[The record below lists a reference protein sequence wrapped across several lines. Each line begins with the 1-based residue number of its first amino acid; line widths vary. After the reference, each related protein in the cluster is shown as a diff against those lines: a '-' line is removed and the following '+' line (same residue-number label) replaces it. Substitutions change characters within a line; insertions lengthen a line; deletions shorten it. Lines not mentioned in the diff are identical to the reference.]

1 MTIRQPTFRSTII
14 IGTDTMDLKQKT
26 ALKSINYIKHSLYG
40 VPCIIGLIISQQSW
54 SKSDDKTII
63 IYADKAMQNISTTA
77 KTYTVIDTN
86 QPKYQYAT
94 DALDLLKKTPGI
106 SLSGIGS
113 TNGQTLNM
121 RGYERAGVLITIDGI
136 RQDIDAGTIT
146 GTFLDPMLVKKI
158 ITIHGSNSLQHGS
171 GALGGTIALKTV
183 NAQDL
188 LAPEQSHGAI
198 LTLSRSHNDQGYQ
211 YGSLLFGKTHQVD
224 ELIAFSRRAKGSFHL
239 SDGSVP
245 YNKEDIYSLL
255 GKANWMIT
263 PSYTISAQL
272 RYYKNDGIQLKN
284 PEIVEPSKYKNSHYD
299 RNTSQHDIQLTQKI
313 YPLQAENWLIDWD
326 LYYSKVIIEQKP
338 ISECDEEKRS
348 LISKG
353 SKITN
358 YFIWDHDQ
366 LAAHHFNIGSEF
378 NQQQQEANE
387 HAKFFPPATLRNIAV
402 WLEDEIRLNTLPITF
417 SIGTRYSNYR
427 NDSDK
432 YGSNQ
437 NSQWTSRGAVSF
449 TPTNWLELFSSYA
462 EGYRT
467 PSLNEIYNDSKH
479 FARDYFKPNPNLQP
493 ERNQTNE
500 YGISLQFDNK
510 LLTNDRLQW
519 RTALF
524 DTKATNYIKTE
535 VYGPIPPLGKT
546 ISINTPSVVI
556 HGIDSSLNY
565 TTPWFNAV
573 LAYNHTHAKDTITG
587 MSISSIRPESL
598 TASLD
603 VPLANSGFF
612 LGWVGQFAAK
622 TNRSGDRKTGKDK
635 YSQPIMQQAGYGV
648 NDFYIRYQGDGKL
661 SGIDTTLSLT
671 NAFNKSYSSSLGVPQ
686 ESRNIHFKINYRW

>member
-1 MTIRQPTFRSTII
+1 
-14 IGTDTMDLKQKT
+14 MDLKQKT
-26 ALKSINYIKHSLYG
+26 ALKSNNYLKNSLYS
-40 VPCIIGLIISQQSW
+40 VSCIIGLIISPQSW
-54 SKSDDKTII
+54 SKSDEKAII
-63 IYADKAMQNISTTA
+63 VYADEAMPNISTTA
-77 KTYTVIDTN
+77 KTYTVINTS
-86 QPKYQYAT
+86 QPKYQYAS
-94 DALDLLKKTPGI
+94 DALGLLKKTPGL

-121 RGYERAGVLITIDGI
+121 RGYEKSGVLITIDGI
-136 RQDIDAGTIT
+136 RQDINAGTIT
-146 GTFLDPMLVKKI
+146 GTFLDPMYIKKI
-158 ITIHGSNSLQHGS
+158 IAIQGSNSLQHGS

-183 NAQDL
+183 TARDL

-198 LTLSRSHNDQGYQ
+198 LTLSHSRNDQGYQ
-211 YGSLLFGKTHQVD
+211 YGSLLFGKTHHVD
-224 ELIAFSRRAKGSFHL
+224 GLMALSRRTKGSSRL
-239 SDGSVP
+239 SNGSIP
-245 YNKEDIYSLL
+245 YNKEDIHNLL
-255 GKANWMIT
+255 AKGNWMMT
-263 PSYTISAQL
+263 PSYIISAQL
-272 RYYKNDGIQLKN
+272 RYYQNEGIQLKN
-284 PEIVEPSKYKNSHYD
+284 PEVVEPSKYKNSRYD
-299 RNTSQHDIQLTQKI
+299 RNTSQYDIQLTQKI

-338 ISECDEEKRS
+338 IEQVKHSLFSINKHGEEKRS

-353 SKITN
+353 SKITH

-366 LAAHHFNIGSEF
+366 FAAHHFNIGSEF

-387 HAKFFPPATLRNIAV
+387 QADFFPPATLRNIAV

-427 NDSDK
+427 NNSDK
-432 YGSNQ
+432 YSSNQ
-437 NSQWTSRGAVSF
+437 DSQWTSRGAVSF

-479 FARDYFKPNPNLQP
+479 FAQNYFKPNPNLQP
-493 ERNQTNE
+493 ERNQTIE
-500 YGISLQFDNK
+500 YGINLQFNNK

-519 RTALF
+519 RTAVF
-524 DTKATNYIKTE
+524 NTKATNYITT
-535 VYGPIPPLGKT
+535 VIHGFPPIGNTL
-546 ISINTPSVVI
+546 SINTPSVVI

-565 TTPWFNAV
+565 ITPWFNAA
-573 LAYNHTHAKDTITG
+573 LAYNRTHAKDTITG

-603 VPLANSGFF
+603 LPLANSGFS

-622 TNRSGDRKTGKDK
+622 TNLSGDRKTGRDK
-635 YSQPIMQQAGYGV
+635 YRQPIMQQAGYGV
-648 NDFYIRYQGDGKL
+648 NDFYIHYQGDGQL
-661 SGIDTTLSLT
+661 SGINTTLSLT

-686 ESRNIHFKINYRW
+686 EGRNIHFKINYRW

>member
-1 MTIRQPTFRSTII
+1 
-14 IGTDTMDLKQKT
+14 MDLKHKT
-26 ALKSINYIKHSLYG
+26 ALKSIHYIKHSLYS
-40 VPCIIGLIISQQSW
+40 VPCIIGLMISQQSW
-54 SKSDDKTII
+54 SKSDDKTITV
-63 IYADKAMQNISTTA
+63 YADEAMPNMSTTA

-86 QPKYQYAT
+86 QPKYQYASN
-94 DALDLLKKTPGI
+94 ALDLLKKTPGL

-121 RGYERAGVLITIDGI
+121 RGYERTGVLITIDDI

-146 GTFLDPMLVKKI
+146 GTFIDPMFIKKI

-188 LAPEQSHGAI
+188 LAPDQSLGAI
-198 LTLSRSHNDQGYQ
+198 LTLSRSYNDQGYQ
-211 YGSLLFGKTHQVD
+211 YGSLLFGKTHHVD
-224 ELIAFSRRAKGSFHL
+224 GLIALSRRAKGSFHL

-245 YNKEDIYSLL
+245 YNEEDIYSLFTK
-255 GKANWMIT
+255 GNWMIA
-263 PSYTISAQL
+263 PSYSISAQL
-272 RYYKNDGIQLKN
+272 RYYQNDGIQLKN
-284 PEIVEPSKYKNSHYD
+284 PEVVEPGKYTNSRYD
-299 RNTSQHDIQLTQKI
+299 RKTSQYDIQLTQKI

-326 LYYSKVIIEQKP
+326 LYYSKVIIEQKSIDEQKRSLFNVFS
-338 ISECDEEKRS
+338 ISKSDEEKRS

-366 LAAHHFNIGSEF
+366 FAAHHFNIGSEF

-427 NDSDK
+427 NDSDR
-432 YGSNQ
+432 YDSNQ
-437 NSQWTSRGAVSF
+437 DSQWTSRGAVNF
-449 TPTNWLELFSSYA
+449 TPTHWLELFSSYA

-467 PSLNEIYNDSKH
+467 PSLNEIYNDSNH
-479 FARDYFKPNPNLQP
+479 FASNNFTPNPNLQP
-493 ERNQTNE
+493 ERNQTIE
-500 YGISLQFDNK
+500 YGINLQFADK

-519 RTALF
+519 RTAVF
-524 DTKATNYIKTE
+524 DTKATNYIKT
-535 VYGPIPPLGKT
+535 VVKDGFIGKT
-546 ISINTPSVVI
+546 FSINTPSVVI

-565 TTPWFNAV
+565 TTPWFNAA
-573 LAYNHTHAKDTITG
+573 LAYNRTHAKDTITG

-603 VPLANSGFF
+603 IPLANSGFF

-635 YSQPIMQQAGYGV
+635 YSQSIIQQAGYGV

-671 NAFNKSYSSSLGVPQ
+671 NAFNKTYSSSLGVPQ
-686 ESRNIHFKINYRW
+686 EGRNIHFKINYRW